1 MVIAERKSRV
11 AKIVLRKDVLF
22 VTAFVGLNILDA
34 YMTGVSLA
42 LGSSELN
49 PIATAFGSNMLI
61 KALIASAIG
70 IALVLFRRGKLLK
83 PLVLGMSLIVL
94 WHGLAIWS
102 WT

>member
-34 YMTGVSLA
+34 YMTGVSLV

-70 IALVLFRRGKLLK
+70 IALVLFKRGKLLK
-83 PLVLGMSLIVL
+83 PVVLGMSLIVL
-94 WHGLAIWS
+94 WNSLAIWS

>member
-1 MVIAERKSRV
+1 M
-11 AKIVLRKDVLF
+11 RKDVLF

-49 PIATAFGSNMLI
+49 PIATAFGSNILI

-70 IALVLFRRGKLLK
+70 IAFVLFKRGKLLK

-94 WHGLAIWS
+94 WNGLAIWS

>member
-49 PIATAFGSNMLI
+49 PIATTFGSNMLL

-70 IALVLFRRGKLLK
+70 IAFVLFKRGKLLK

-94 WHGLAIWS
+94 WNSLAIWS

>member
-49 PIATAFGSNMLI
+49 PIATAFGSNILI

-70 IALVLFRRGKLLK
+70 IALVLFKRGKLLK

-94 WHGLAIWS
+94 WNSLAIWS

>member
-49 PIATAFGSNMLI
+49 PIATSFGSNMLL

-70 IALVLFRRGKLLK
+70 IAFVLFKRGKLLK

-94 WHGLAIWS
+94 WNSLAIWS